1 MYTLAMAAK
10 KKRGSSEAGQ
20 GTTEAST
27 VMASFRRLTGQAALV
42 PFTFMVPLDA
52 PCCCDFFPG
61 GCVGR
66 VVLLLDWGLGGWFS
80 SRGVLRLDCPRDS
93 APTPLPYRSLP
104 ISVQLRW
111 NLRFQLTVV
120 VAKGVA
126 GAGAGRSGG
135 GSDVG
140 G

>member
-61 GCVGR
+61 GCVGGASYCR
-66 VVLLLDWGLGGWFS
+66 IGDLEG
-80 SRGVLRLDCPRDS
+80 
-93 APTPLPYRSLP
+93 
-104 ISVQLRW
+104 
-111 NLRFQLTVV
+111 
-120 VAKGVA
+120 GVA
-126 GAGAGRSGG
+126 RHVVPWSAQ
-135 GSDVG
+135 V
-140 G
+140 